1 MDGMGYFFLWKSEV
15 IQKSPTN
22 TAPARRCHSMEIVML
37 LPSPS
42 ARVKSVVFSWRTEI
56 PTFPESQWSYVS
68 SPTWLVKY
76 VYGKCRWKYIPYIES
91 LGLENMSVHVT
102 KTPPEKLTYSS
113 STWKEAGPKRTCHL
127 PTIRTVSFRVPG
139 IRIFCQRDVFFKL
152 RVLRTSCW
160 TL

>member
-1 MDGMGYFFLWKSEV
+1 MVWVIFFSE
-15 IQKSPTN
+15 KARWSKNHPPTPPL
-22 TAPARRCHSMEIVML
+22 PAGATQWR
-37 LPSPS
+37 
-42 ARVKSVVFSWRTEI
+42 SWCCYHHLRHGWNQWCFHEGTEI

-68 SPTWLVKY
+68 SPTWLVKF